1 MASLPA
7 GGGEGPGL
15 ADWHSRRGQLLATL
29 RSLAEMAL
37 TRSDQVSHD
46 TLGEAGRRLSEG
58 RITLAVL
65 GEFKRGKSTLIN
77 SLLGAP
83 VMPVGVIPMTS
94 VPLRV
99 EHGETPGAAV
109 ELEAGG
115 ELSISLDQLS
125 EYATETG
132 NPGNRKG
139 VVGVAV
145 RHPAAILRQGVILV
159 DSPGIGSI
167 HAHNTKAAY
176 EHLRHAD
183 AAIFVLSIDS
193 PASQAELDFLAAA
206 QEQVSRILFV
216 LNKADLLSPEELE
229 QVTGFVRGVLRE
241 ASGRKEVRLFPI
253 SARAKDSGY
262 VTFVVALEHFLVEE
276 RGQFLLERGN
286 AVALAAI
293 RAERRAIALQRA
305 ALLLSSKEAE
315 SRTALLAERLT
326 DVRRQR
332 LEAEEILAGDMK
344 RLVAAVLDPS
354 IGRFRRSGTETVENA
369 VQAELDALA
378 SDLRGRL
385 DRILP
390 ETVRELVTAWLGE
403 LEQELEP
410 ALAEVAERHSRRTNR
425 LALSAVQLVA
435 EVFQIELEELSLSVQ
450 LQPASQ
456 RLVLVDDQL
465 LALELVS
472 SALKRLAP
480 GRLGSALASRDA
492 LRRGEELIDRH
503 CGRVRHDVVERLGT
517 REAAWRSELRQAL
530 DGLELSVSRAGE
542 MAASARSEG
551 GAAVSQSLGELD
563 SRVRALEALAAGIG
577 EDT

>member
-46 TLGEAGRRLSEG
+46 TLGEAGRQLSEG

-83 VMPVGVIPMTS
+83 VTPVGVIPMTS

-241 ASGRKEVRLFPI
+241 ASGGKEVRLFPI

-305 ALLLSSKEAE
+305 ALL
-315 SRTALLAERLT
+315 AERLT

-369 VQAELDALA
+369 VQAELDAPS

-403 LEQELEP
+403 FEQELEP

-435 EVFQIELEELSLSVQ
+435 EVF
-450 LQPASQ
+450 
-456 RLVLVDDQL
+456 
-465 LALELVS
+465 
-472 SALKRLAP
+472 
-480 GRLGSALASRDA
+480 
-492 LRRGEELIDRH
+492 
-503 CGRVRHDVVERLGT
+503 
-517 REAAWRSELRQAL
+517 
-530 DGLELSVSRAGE
+530 
-542 MAASARSEG
+542 
-551 GAAVSQSLGELD
+551 
-563 SRVRALEALAAGIG
+563 
-577 EDT
+577 

>member
-1 MASLPA
+1 MTALPTGSGEGASLA
-7 GGGEGPGL
+7 AWYG
-15 ADWHSRRGQLLATL
+15 RRERLLATL

-46 TLGEAGRRLSEG
+46 TLGEADQRLSEG
-58 RITLAVL
+58 RLTLAVL

-109 ELEAGG
+109 ELESGG
-115 ELSISLDQLS
+115 ELSITLDQLS

-216 LNKADLLSPEELE
+216 LNKVDLLSPDELE
-229 QVTGFVRGVLRE
+229 QVTGFVLGVLRE
-241 ASGRKEVRLFPI
+241 ASGGKEVQLFAI

-262 VTFVVALEHFLVEE
+262 MNFEAALEHFLLEE
-276 RGQFLLERGN
+276 RGLFLLERAK

-293 RAERRAIALQRA
+293 RGERRAIALHRA
-305 ALLLSSKEAE
+305 ALMLSSKEAE
-315 SRTALLAERLT
+315 NRAALLAERLS

-354 IGRFRRSGTETVENA
+354 IGRFRRSGTEMVGKA
-369 VQAELDALA
+369 IQAELDAPA
-378 SDLRGRL
+378 PDLRARL
-385 DRILP
+385 DRIP
-390 ETVRELVTAWLGE
+390 PVIVRELVTAWLGE
-403 LEQELEP
+403 LERELEP
-410 ALAEVAERHSRRTNR
+410 TLAEVAERHSQRTNR
-425 LALSAVQLVA
+425 LAQSAVQLVA
-435 EVFQIELEELSLSVQ
+435 EVFQTELEELSLSIH
-450 LQPASQ
+450 LAPASQ

-465 LALELVS
+465 LALEVVS

-480 GRLGSALASRDA
+480 GRLGSGLASRDA

-503 CGRVRHDVVERLGT
+503 CGRVRHDVLERLGA
-517 REAAWRSELRQAL
+517 REAAWRLELRQAL
-530 DGLELSVSRAGE
+530 DGLELSVGRAGE

-551 GAAVSQSLGELD
+551 GAAVAKSLGELD
-563 SRVRALEALAAGIG
+563 FGERELEALAAGIG
-577 EDT
+577 EDP